1 MKLYAKTVMPVI
13 DKDDPMPT
21 DPLALKFWLHDQ
33 AMKKKRLEQEN
44 QEKIQNRNISGI
56 PGNTID

>member
-1 MKLYAKTVMPVI
+1 
-13 DKDDPMPT
+13 MPT